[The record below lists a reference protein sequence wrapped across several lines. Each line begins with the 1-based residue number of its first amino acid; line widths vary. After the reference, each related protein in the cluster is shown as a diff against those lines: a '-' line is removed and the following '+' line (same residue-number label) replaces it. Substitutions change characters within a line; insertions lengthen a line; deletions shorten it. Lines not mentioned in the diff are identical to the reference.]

1 MSHITNI
8 ELEIKDLAAL
18 KAACNRMG
26 FTFKENQNTCNYYR
40 GQKADCLHAIEV
52 PGAAYEVGVVKN
64 KNGGYSLIWDPFIH
78 GGLESA
84 LGPAAGKLK
93 QAYGIEKAKLEARKK
108 GFSVYERIKED
119 GAIIL
124 SVEGGF

>member
-8 ELEIKDLAAL
+8 ELEIKDLVAL

-26 FTFKENQNTCNYYR
+26 FTFMENQTTCNFYR
-40 GQKADCLHAIEV
+40 DQKADCLHAIQV
-52 PGAAYEVGVVKN
+52 PGAAYEVGVVEN
-64 KNGGYSLIWDPFIH
+64 KNGDYHLIWDPYIH
-78 GGLESA
+78 VGLESS
-84 LGPAAGKLK
+84 LGPGGGKLK

-108 GFSVYERIKED
+108 GYSVYERVKAD
-119 GAIIL
+119 GAITL